1 MAPFFIFVKT
11 YIMRYLIS
19 ILLFFSIFCSLSA
32 QNKSKR
38 GSHENNLEIDS
49 ISIRFQE
56 LSHHTTSDWKTE
68 QKTQY
73 LTLLHSIPYFNIR
86 KYEEPINNLYSNYL
100 QTRDYDTLFY
110 IELIRYK
117 ALLDYQKR
125 NYMEAIDEFDQY
137 FNLFQL
143 YYQNDTSYL
152 FEYTKYCR
160 SFLQTNQYPEF
171 TNAIHTGFEIASRKI
186 KPEQDKSELYFLQA
200 QYYSRLMQIDSTR
213 FYLNKAEEFWQET
226 LDKDHRLIS
235 EIYKSK
241 GYMETQRENS
251 ELAFI
256 QYDKALNHLLMTDY
270 SEIELANIYYSKGAA
285 LLMNRQ
291 AMEAIKQFH
300 MTLHIYEKELSPNS
314 PYIANVYRYIGLAY
328 QSIGQYQESIPFLK
342 KSIKINPKTSN
353 YLSYRNLADAYSNID
368 SLHMADSLYSKT
380 LNYLTET
387 VGLKDYQTGVTLQF
401 YGQFLIE
408 KNLDKKK
415 GESFLKACINNKYE
429 NFQSQNIDFIAPLN
443 ILGTYYL
450 QNKQIDRGLDSLQS
464 ALNCA
469 SQTFRSKDIYENPT
483 FAQIE
488 NLTSFNNTLA
498 WKAYGLYLKY
508 KVSNDVKDIKASF
521 ETYKFYIHCTRE
533 LRKYYNQTE
542 SIISSDEIYHVFNQA
557 INTAY
562 LLYQNT
568 KDSIYL
574 SDLFSMIEDKKS
586 YTLFQSLNILEKKK
600 LLQIPK
606 ELLKMEEDLKYSM
619 GLNAEKL
626 IAANSIKYDSVKLK
640 KLHEEAFTLSEKLD
654 SLQDHFKEEYSSF
667 YNLKYGFKDLSYK
680 GMQSEM
686 DEETAFINYSISDS
700 LLHII
705 CITKENFKL
714 ETRSINPEFFQNIQ
728 TMVALLKKVNTDKS
742 NQEFNKFYKS
752 SRYLYDLL
760 IKPTENLISGKKLI
774 IIPDAE
780 LNYLSFDALLTEDVD
795 IERPDYRRLP
805 YLIKKFKSNVANS
818 MQIYFNMRN
827 LHSQSNDKVFAFA
840 PSYKV
845 SNKDSLPVEYRNLR
859 PLDYS
864 TVEVSR
870 IQNYLKSEIY
880 LGEDAS
886 EANFIKHAKDA
897 GVLHLAMHTLIN
909 DQDPL
914 YSKLLFT
921 YQPETH
927 SGLVNTYQLLSL
939 QLNAELA
946 VLSGCSTGD
955 GELQKGEG
963 VMSLSSGFQYAGV
976 PAIVMSLWEV
986 NDRFGALVI
995 DKFYQYLSKGENK
1008 NQALYQAKLEV
1019 LSQGNALYAH
1029 PYYWAGLTLMGDDSK
1044 LSFVDRDHWDY
1055 TTLAFAGLLFLSVLI
1070 FQQKW
1075 KWRS

>member
-11 YIMRYLIS
+11 YRMRYVISFFLFCLLSSS
-19 ILLFFSIFCSLSA
+19 ILA
-32 QNKSKR
+32 QNKSR
-38 GSHENNLEIDS
+38 NGSREYQEIDS
-49 ISIRFQE
+49 IAIKFEYFSQIA
-56 LSHHTTSDWKTE
+56 SSDWNLD
-68 QKTQY
+68 QKTSY
-73 LTLLHSIPYFNIR
+73 VNLLRSILYFNIR
-86 KYEEPINNLYSNYL
+86 KYEEPITDIYTKHFQSAHL
-100 QTRDYDTLFY
+100 DTLFY
-110 IELIRYK
+110 LEIVRYK
-117 ALLDYQKR
+117 ALLDYQIR
-125 NYMEAIDEFDQY
+125 NYQEAKERFEQY
-137 FNLFQL
+137 FDL
-143 YYQNDTSYL
+143 YKDFHQNDTSYL

-160 SFLQTNQYPEF
+160 CFLQTDQYSSF
-171 TNAIHTGFEIASRKI
+171 KNAVKNGFIIAQDKA
-186 KPEQDKSELYFLQA
+186 KPEQDYSELYFLKA
-200 QYYSRLMQIDSTR
+200 QYYTKLMQIDSAR
-213 FYLNKAEEFWQET
+213 FFLNRAEELWQET
-226 LDKDHRLIS
+226 SEKDQRLIS
-235 EIYKSK
+235 DILKSK

-256 QYDKALNHLLMTDY
+256 HYDNALNHLLMADY

-291 AMEAIKQFH
+291 ALEAIKQFH

-314 PYIANVYRYIGLAY
+314 PYISNVYRYIALAS
-328 QSIGQYQESIPFLK
+328 QSIGQYNESVPFLI
-342 KSIKINPKTSN
+342 KSIEINPKMSN
-353 YLSYRNLADAYSNID
+353 FLSYRNLADAYANID
-368 SLHMADSLYSKT
+368 SLGLADSLYHKT
-380 LNYLTET
+380 LTYLIET
-387 VGLKDYQTGVTLQF
+387 LGLNHYQTGVTLQF

-408 KNLDKKK
+408 KNYNKLK
-415 GESFLKACINNKYE
+415 GESYLQACIQNKYQHF
-429 NFQSQNIDFIAPLN
+429 NSQNIDLIAPLN

-450 QNKQIDRGLDSLQS
+450 QNNQIDRGLDSLQS

-469 SQTFRSKDIYENPT
+469 SQSFQSKNIYDNPT

-508 KVSNDVKDIKASF
+508 QESEEMNDLQASF
-521 ETYKFYIHCTRE
+521 ETYKFYLHCTRE

-542 SIISSDEIYHVFNQA
+542 SIISSDEIYYVFNQA

-562 LLYQNT
+562 LLYKNT
-568 KDSIYL
+568 QDSSYL
-574 SDLFSMIEDKKS
+574 NDLFSMIEGKKS
-586 YTLFQSLNILEKKK
+586 YTLFQSLNVLEKKK

-606 ELLKMEEDLKYSM
+606 TLLKMEEDLKYSM

-626 IAANSIKYDSVKLK
+626 IAAKSNKSDSIKIKT
-640 KLHEEAFTLSEKLD
+640 LHEEAFRLSESLD
-654 SLQDHFKEEYSSF
+654 SLQDHFKKEYSSF

-680 GMQSEM
+680 DMQLAM
-686 DEETAFINYSISDS
+686 DEHTAFINYSISDS

-705 CITKENFKL
+705 CLTKDHFQL
-714 ETRSINPEFFQNIQ
+714 ESRSIDQQFFKHIQ
-728 TMVALLKKVNTDKS
+728 AMVALLKKVDTDQS
-742 NQEFNKFYKS
+742 NQEFNKFYSS

-760 IKPTENLISGKKLI
+760 IKPTENLLIGKKLI

-780 LNYLSFDALLTEDVD
+780 LNYLSFDALLSEDVN
-795 IERPDYRRLP
+795 IERPDYRKLP

-827 LHSQSNDKVFAFA
+827 FHSQPNDKVFAFA
-840 PSYKV
+840 PSYQL
-845 SNKDSLPVEYRNLR
+845 NKNDSLPEEYRNLR

-864 TVEVSR
+864 AIEVGR

-880 LGEDAS
+880 LGE
-886 EANFIKHAKDA
+886 EATEPNFIKNAKNA
-897 GVLHLAMHTLIN
+897 GVLHLAMHTLID
-909 DQDPL
+909 DQNPL

-927 SGLVNTYQLLSL
+927 SGSVNTYQLLNL

-986 NDRFGALVI
+986 NDRFGAMVI
-995 DKFYQYLSKGENK
+995 DKFYQYLAKGENK

-1019 LSQGNALYAH
+1019 LSQGNALYSH
-1029 PYYWAGLTLMGDDSK
+1029 PYYWAGLTLMGDESK
-1044 LSFVDRDHWDY
+1044 LSFVDRDKWDY
-1055 TTLAFAGLLFLSVLI
+1055 TIFAMASLIFLSVI
-1070 FQQKW
+1070 YIQRKKKW
-1075 KWRS
+1075 KS